1 MYLVSLPACLA
12 TRSLQVTNQFL
23 SVTSEI
29 IDPPSQDCF
38 RRHQKLKKPTLL
50 AALFIYIH
58 LPLKFTI
65 YRSKRPLKLHSSA
78 TSRLRMRRR
87 VFVAES
93 ALRNKSFID
102 GLCSLEG
109 EAGADLAVGCTL
121 KSVPWFTGKSRD
133 TVRFG
138 GLIENLGIGKELG
151 GGEFEY
157 AGPAQRSEK
166 GKFSFPK
173 PMSS

>member
-1 MYLVSLPACLA
+1 
-12 TRSLQVTNQFL
+12 
-23 SVTSEI
+23 
-29 IDPPSQDCF
+29 
-38 RRHQKLKKPTLL
+38 
-50 AALFIYIH
+50 
-58 LPLKFTI
+58 
-65 YRSKRPLKLHSSA
+65 
-78 TSRLRMRRR
+78 MRRR

-151 GGEFEY
+151 GGELEY